1 MSFPEAGKRPLKNAQ
16 FSKPTPDHLR
26 TLVLDYL
33 CHNCYTETARAFAR
47 ESAARLLDGDGDE
60 VMDCEKGS
68 GDDLTEEMLR
78 LVELRQQI
86 RIHVLSGRIDEAT
99 DLLNKHFPL
108 VLSETESYIS
118 EPPSPSPIHDK
129 VEYIAPTSVD
139 PTHIS
144 LNLRILAFIE
154 ASRTVPLEYD
164 PHLQATRSTS
174 PIPAEKLKQRS
185 PIYELDDTDSE
196 AKQTEQLDRAKKL
209 YTAANSLRKPSD
221 RASYLEELGQVGGL
235 LAYKYPEDSPM
246 AKYLS
251 QERREAVANQ
261 INSAILHRTGKP
273 AVSNL
278 ELYTR
283 YTSVLWDRMHSLG
296 MKPPPLA
303 KRPVPLPPT
312 DRGRTA
318 NPRLAKGDTDKE
330 IVEPISMPPFDLRQF
345 LDSKT

>member
-1 MSFPEAGKRPLKNAQ
+1 M
-16 FSKPTPDHLR
+16 
-26 TLVLDYL
+26 
-33 CHNCYTETARAFAR
+33 
-47 ESAARLLDGDGDE
+47 
-60 VMDCEKGS
+60 
-68 GDDLTEEMLR
+68 
-78 LVELRQQI
+78 
-86 RIHVLSGRIDEAT
+86 
-99 DLLNKHFPL
+99 
-108 VLSETESYIS
+108 
-118 EPPSPSPIHDK
+118 
-129 VEYIAPTSVD
+129 D

-261 INSAILHRTGKP
+261 INSAIL
-273 AVSNL
+273 
-278 ELYTR
+278 
-283 YTSVLWDRMHSLG
+283 RMFSLIAMENG
-296 MKPPPLA
+296 
-303 KRPVPLPPT
+303 
-312 DRGRTA
+312 
-318 NPRLAKGDTDKE
+318 
-330 IVEPISMPPFDLRQF
+330 
-345 LDSKT
+345 